1 MKKKILTTLILA
13 SFSSF
18 SFGQQTLSVN
28 GATGAQ
34 SVFDGIKSTTGKT
47 LKYEDIPGASPY
59 LNKEFAN
66 AKVAANYEQV
76 PVRYNSYSDEIE
88 FKKNNEVQ
96 VLPKTSDFSRIEI
109 ASPKQTIVLLETS
122 DDLNGYFIELVNGK
136 NSLYKKVKT
145 KFTDVVPAANSYA
158 SERPANFRTLDPVYY
173 IKTDKGF
180 IKKPR
185 NQKEI
190 IEQFPDK
197 KDNLTAFFKSNKI
210 KFDKDEDLIKL
221 VTFLNQN

>member
-1 MKKKILTTLILA
+1 MKKTIITTFVLA
-13 SFSSF
+13 GINF
-18 SFGQQTLSVN
+18 SFAQNTLSVN
-28 GATGAQ
+28 GATGTQ

-47 LKYEDIPGASPY
+47 FKYEEIAGSPY
-59 LNKEFAN
+59 YTKDFTM
-66 AKVAANYEQV
+66 AKIADNYEQV

-96 VLPKTSDFSRIEI
+96 VLPKNAEFSRIEVS
-109 ASPKQTIVLLETS
+109 SPKQTIVLLETLDELS
-122 DDLNGYFIELVNGK
+122 GYFFELVNGK

-145 KFTDVVPAANSYA
+145 KFTDVVPAANGYA
-158 SERPANFRTLDPVYY
+158 SEKPANFRNLDPVYY
-173 IKTDKGF
+173 IKTEKGF

-190 IEQFPDK
+190 IAEFPDK
-197 KDNLTAFFKSNKI
+197 KDALTAFFKSNKI
-210 KFDKDEDLIKL
+210 KFDKDEDLTKL

>member
-1 MKKKILTTLILA
+1 MKKIVLTTLAIA
-13 SFSSF
+13 SFSF
-18 SFGQQTLSVN
+18 SFAQNTLSVN

-34 SVFDGIKSTTGKT
+34 SVFDGINSTTGKT
-47 LKYEDIPGASPY
+47 FKYDEIAGDSPY
-59 LNKEFAN
+59 IGKEFSD
-66 AKVAANYEQV
+66 AKIAVNYEQV
-76 PVRYNSYSDEIE
+76 PIRYNSYTDEIE
-88 FKKNNEVQ
+88 FKKDGNIQ
-96 VLPKTSDFSRIEI
+96 VLPKTTDLSRIEVL
-109 ASPKQTIVLLETS
+109 SPKQVIVLLDTS
-122 DDLNGYFIELVNGK
+122 DDLNGYFFELVNGK
-136 NSLYKKVKT
+136 NTLYKKIKT

-158 SERPANFRTLDPVYY
+158 SERPANFKTQAPVYY

-180 IKKPR
+180 IKKPK

-197 KDNLTAFFKSNKI
+197 KDSLSGFFKSNKI

>member
-1 MKKKILTTLILA
+1 MKKTILTTLILA
-13 SFSSF
+13 GLNF
-18 SFGQQTLSVN
+18 SFGQQTLSIN

-47 LKYEDIPGASPY
+47 LKYDEIPGASPY
-59 LNKEFAN
+59 LTKEFSN

-76 PVRYNSYSDEIE
+76 PVRYNSYSDEVE
-88 FKKNNEVQ
+88 FKKNNEIQ
-96 VLPKTSDFSRIEI
+96 VLPKTADFSRIEI
-109 ASPKQTIVLLETS
+109 SSPKQTIVLLQTS
-122 DDLNGYFIELVNGK
+122 DDLSGYFLELVNGK

-145 KFTDVVPAANSYA
+145 KFTDLVPAANSYA
-158 SERPANFRTLDPVYY
+158 SDRPANFRALDPAYY

-197 KDNLTAFFKSNKI
+197 KEALNTFFKSNKI

-221 VTFLNQN
+221 VTFLNQD

>member
-1 MKKKILTTLILA
+1 MKKIFLTTVAIIG
-13 SFSSF
+13 FSLSYA
-18 SFGQQTLSVN
+18 QNTISVN

-47 LKYEDIPGASPY
+47 FKYDEIAGDSPY
-59 LNKEFAN
+59 IDKEFSN
-66 AKVAANYEQV
+66 AKIAANYEQV
-76 PVRYNSYSDEIE
+76 AVRYNSYTDEIE
-88 FKKNNEVQ
+88 FKKNGEIQ

-109 ASPKQTIVLLETS
+109 LTPKKAIVLLDTS
-122 DDLNGYFIELVNGK
+122 DDLNGYFFELSTGK
-136 NSLYKKVKT
+136 NILYKKIKT
-145 KFTDVVPAANSYA
+145 KFIDVVPAANSYA
-158 SERPANFRTLDPVYY
+158 SERPANFKTQSPIYY

-180 IKKPR
+180 IKKPK

-197 KDNLTAFFKSNKI
+197 KDSLNSFFKSNKI

>member
-1 MKKKILTTLILA
+1 MKKTILTTLAIA
-13 SFSSF
+13 SFSF
-18 SFGQQTLSVN
+18 SFAQQTLSVN

-47 LKYEDIPGASPY
+47 LKYEEIAGDSPY
-59 LNKEFAN
+59 INKEFSN

-76 PVRYNSYSDEIE
+76 PVRYNSYSDEVE
-88 FKKNNEVQ
+88 FKKNGEVQ
-96 VLPKTSDFSRIEI
+96 VLPKTSDFSRIEV
-109 ASPKQTIVLLETS
+109 ASPKQTIVLLQTS
-122 DDLNGYFIELVNGK
+122 DDLNGYFFELSNGK
-136 NSLYKKVKT
+136 NSLYKKIKT
-145 KFTDVVPAANSYA
+145 KFNDFVPAANSYA
-158 SERPANFRTLDPVYY
+158 SDRPANFKTLPPVYY
-173 IKTDKGF
+173 IKTDNGF

-197 KDNLTAFFKSNKI
+197 KESLSAFFKSNKI